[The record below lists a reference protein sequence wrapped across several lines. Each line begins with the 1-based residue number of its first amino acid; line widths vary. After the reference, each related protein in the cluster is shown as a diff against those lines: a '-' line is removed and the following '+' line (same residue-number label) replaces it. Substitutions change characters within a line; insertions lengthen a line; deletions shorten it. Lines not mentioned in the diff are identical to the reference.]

1 MTVTGSIP
9 ALQSTD
15 IWSFGCLL
23 SLAATWLTTGFQGV
37 QRYEK
42 QRQCAIDL
50 ARGINSAAFH
60 DGEKVLPSVF
70 EWHNHLRNCIRPG
83 DTITAPI
90 LDLIEHRLLVFDR
103 SLRPTASE
111 VHELLEQILR
121 GAQEDKQD
129 QLREMADV
137 EEAFHIGA
145 LSGEHLPS
153 VVDLHG
159 EPFPDLFDGL
169 CDFRDS
175 AIGMEIFDTHDPSI
189 WEGETLLHAKM
200 IRDHS
205 TP

>member
-60 DGEKVLPSVF
+60 DGEKVLTAVF
-70 EWHNHLRNCIRPG
+70 EWHNHLRNCVRPA
-83 DTITAPI
+83 DTITALI
-90 LDLIEHRLLVFDR
+90 LDLIEQRLLVFDR
-103 SLRPTASE
+103 SLRPAASE
-111 VHELLEQILR
+111 VHGLLERILR
-121 GAQEDKQD
+121 GAREDKQD
-129 QLREMADV
+129 QRRELADV
-137 EEAFHIGA
+137 EEPCHIGA
-145 LSGEHLPS
+145 LSGEYLPS
-153 VVDLHG
+153 IVDLHG
-159 EPFPDLFDGL
+159 EPVPDLFDGL

-175 AIGMEIFDTHDPSI
+175 AIGMGIFDTDDPSD
-189 WEGETLLHAKM
+189 WDDETLLHAKM
-200 IRDHS
+200 IQDHS